1 MDDVRS
7 IEPGP
12 EPDGFEPEIEVERPP
27 TLGGDERRMHVRAYN
42 FWASMLGRR
51 AYPAIEDLD
60 PAKADDFG
68 PHSVLLDFTAGV
80 DNPAV
85 VYLGDILRRECGG
98 EGDIHS
104 IADVPS
110 RSLLSRLTD
119 HYLQILA
126 NRAPIGFEA
135 EFVSQRG
142 HNTLYRGILMP
153 FSSDDDTIDFVYGVI
168 NWKELAEPDMAA
180 DLVLEI
186 GDALPDSAA
195 ALPAPDAPLWADGP
209 GGGLVERRAPPICIM
224 PFNDDETEDEED
236 QPLLPGHNAALA
248 DHLAPAREFAALAQ
262 GARLKS
268 RAALYRALG
277 LAYDFALLSEVR
289 PSEYAE
295 LLADSGI
302 KTQAR
307 APMTAVIK
315 LIFGAQVDKARAT
328 EFAATLSYA
337 RRIGLGAGA
346 LAKHIDMQPGGLK
359 AMVAAERTARKPAS
373 APPSHG
379 DIARAALRKV
389 EPRAIID
396 LPSDPGEFVL
406 LLARRDDDGRLA
418 VIAPVPEEATL
429 LDRAI
434 RKITR

>member
-7 IEPGP
+7 IEPGS

-27 TLGGDERRMHVRAYN
+27 AIGSDERRMHVRAYN
-42 FWASMLGRR
+42 FWVSMLGRR
-51 AYPAIEDLD
+51 AYPAVEDLD

-85 VYLGDILRRECGG
+85 AYLGDALRHECGG
-98 EGDIHS
+98 QGEIRS

-180 DLVLEI
+180 ELVLEI
-186 GDALPDSAA
+186 GDAIPD
-195 ALPAPDAPLWADGP
+195 ALPVLAQADAPLWADGP
-209 GGGLVERRAPPICIM
+209 GGGLVDRRAPPITIV
-224 PFNDDETEDEED
+224 PLDEEESD
-236 QPLLPGHNAALA
+236 DALEELILPGHNAALA
-248 DHLAPAREFAALAQ
+248 DHLAAARDFADQAQ

-277 LAYDFALLSEVR
+277 LAYDFALLSEAR
-289 PSEYAE
+289 PAEYAE
-295 LLADSGI
+295 LLADASI

-307 APMTAVIK
+307 APMTAVVK

-328 EFAATLSYA
+328 EFAATLAHA
-337 RRIGLGAGA
+337 RRIGLGAGT
-346 LAKHIDMQPGGLK
+346 LAGHIDMQPGGLK

-373 APPSHG
+373 APPSHA

-389 EPRAIID
+389 EPRAMLD

-406 LLARRDDDGRLA
+406 LLARREKDGRLA

-429 LDRAI
+429 VDRAI

>member
-42 FWASMLGRR
+42 FWVSMLGRR

-85 VYLGDILRRECGG
+85 VYLGDALRHECGG
-98 EGDIHS
+98 EGEIHS

-119 HYLQILA
+119 HYLQIIA

-195 ALPAPDAPLWADGP
+195 LPPAPDAPLWADGP
-209 GGGLVERRAPPICIM
+209 RGGLVDRRAPPICIVSL
-224 PFNDDETEDEED
+224 NDDEAEDKEEK
-236 QPLLPGHNAALA
+236 PLLPGHNAALA
-248 DHLAPAREFAALAQ
+248 DHLAAAREFADLAQ

-277 LAYDFALLSEVR
+277 LAYDFALLSEAR
-289 PSEYAE
+289 PAEYAE
-295 LLADSGI
+295 LLADSGV

-315 LIFGAQVDKARAT
+315 MIFGVQVDKARAT

-373 APPSHG
+373 APPSHA

-389 EPRAIID
+389 EPRAFID